1 MNLSFTY
8 AYTDET
14 EKEIQLSV
22 SAKYFKGYAATREQP
37 EEAEEMEIVAVVGPD
52 GFVYDDNDLL
62 EDWPK
67 IEEKAWQELE
77 KENDR
82 YDNARAKQEK
92 QLAEIQNQFYYFR
105 F

>member
-14 EKEIQLSV
+14 GKEIQLSV

-37 EEAEEMEIVAVVGPD
+37 AEEAGMGIVAVVGPD
-52 GFVYDDNDLL
+52 GFVYDDNDLF
-62 EDWPK
+62 EDWPN
-67 IEEKAWQELE
+67 IEERAWEE
-77 KENDR
+77 YDKENDR

-92 QLAEIQNQFYYFR
+92 QLAEIQNQFYCF
-105 F
+105 